1 MQNSSLLVS
10 RYRMQNQNQTIKQQN
25 DKQKKKLTALLQA
38 KDLTKVSQVSIK
50 SGS

>member
-10 RYRMQNQNQTIKQQN
+10 RYQMQNQNQTIKQQN
-25 DKQKKKLTALLQA
+25 DKQKKLTALLQA